1 MSTSETHSHPIVDC
15 QVCSSK
21 NLRSLL
27 FLGYVP
33 PVNTMPPV
41 GERAVEQPAFP
52 LELLRCDDCG
62 LVQIGLEVAP
72 EVLFPYSYPYL
83 SGTTRILRDNFAD
96 LYPEATSLVSLG
108 SDDLVIDVGSND
120 GTLLSNFKKGGHRVL
135 GIEPS
140 QAGEVARRE
149 GIDTLTAYF
158 GPDNGAKRAQGARS
172 GKDRDRRQRVCAYR

>member
-1 MSTSETHSHPIVDC
+1 MSVSETHSHPIVDC

-96 LYPEATSLVSLG
+96 LYAEATSLSR
-108 SDDLVIDVGSND
+108 SHRTISSSTSAPTTARCCQTSRRAVIACSA
-120 GTLLSNFKKGGHRVL
+120 SS
-135 GIEPS
+135 P
-140 QAGEVARRE
+140 RR
-149 GIDTLTAYF
+149 
-158 GPDNGAKRAQGARS
+158 RARS
-172 GKDRDRRQRVCAYR
+172 RALPASTR

>member
-1 MSTSETHSHPIVDC
+1 MSVSETHSHPIVDC

-96 LYPEATSLVSLG
+96 LYTEATSLAAARIGRSRHRRRLQRRHAAVELQEGRPSRARHRA
-108 SDDLVIDVGSND
+108 VA
-120 GTLLSNFKKGGHRVL
+120 GGR
-135 GIEPS
+135 G
-140 QAGEVARRE
+140 
-149 GIDTLTAYF
+149 
-158 GPDNGAKRAQGARS
+158 GAP
-172 GKDRDRRQRVCAYR
+172 CAASTR